1 MVDTLAP
8 NSFTTCMMR
17 EWSCRTCSKMSVAR
31 LFFFLLFSDVAVSGT
46 AVMNASS
53 AIALVLLLHYYYCYQ
68 SGPTVRSNCGG
79 RFL

>member
-31 LFFFLLFSDVAVSGT
+31 LFFFLLFSDMAVSGT

-53 AIALVLLLHYYYCYQ
+53 AIALVLLYSSCFTLYQ
-68 SGPTVRSNCGG
+68 SGRRVQAGAI
-79 RFL
+79 L

>member
-17 EWSCRTCSKMSVAR
+17 EWSCRTCSKISVAR

-53 AIALVLLLHYYYCYQ
+53 AIVMVLLLHYYCYQ
-68 SGPTVRSNCGG
+68 SGGLTIEID
-79 RFL
+79 L

>member
-31 LFFFLLFSDVAVSGT
+31 LFFFLLFSDMAVSGT

-53 AIALVLLLHYYYCYQ
+53 AIVMVLLYSCCFTLYQ
-68 SGPTVRSNCGG
+68 TGDSVLAGWSD
-79 RFL
+79 L